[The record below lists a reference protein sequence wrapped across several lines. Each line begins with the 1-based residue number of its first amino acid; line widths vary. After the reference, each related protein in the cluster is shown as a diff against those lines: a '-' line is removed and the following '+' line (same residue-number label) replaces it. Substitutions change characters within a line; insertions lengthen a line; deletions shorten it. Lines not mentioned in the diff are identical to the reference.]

1 MEDIKL
7 NLTEC
12 KQVEGYPFLYLLP
25 DGKVYNSNSKRFIGG
40 KHYHDK
46 ETDKYVNLASLKR
59 KANNGIDLSG
69 FKPIP
74 EFPKYLINEYGT
86 VYGTKNNITMKTFFD
101 KGGYERITLRDDTGK
116 KHTRSIHHIVLS
128 TFNESEYKRLKD
140 SYVKGQYDHLV
151 VNHIDSNRTNNHIN
165 NLEVVTQQENIRH
178 AIEHGNWAVTP
189 VMIKFLASGEVKYF
203 EATASASKYLGLD
216 ETTFRHRFDNPKYLN
231 VVYTTGEHGDH
242 QIRLATDPDFG
253 APIYFVDNGRGSST
267 GISVIDYRVSPFHE
281 VIYKSFSDY
290 SRKTGISTPTICR
303 MFAKGNQPVLSN
315 LHRLKML
322 DNFEEWVTTDP
333 ILDHLKLVNANALV
347 IMKEDGSEPPVI
359 SLVYNH
365 TGLHSW
371 NYHSEILELA
381 IKHKPYK
388 HSQTDRIFYTYSDF
402 IKSKWF
408 KKWGNRFGE
417 YEYYGFK
424 GIECNI

>member
-1 MEDIKL
+1 M
-7 NLTEC
+7 
-12 KQVEGYPFLYLLP
+12 
-25 DGKVYNSNSKRFIGG
+25 
-40 KHYHDK
+40 
-46 ETDKYVNLASLKR
+46 
-59 KANNGIDLSG
+59 
-69 FKPIP
+69 
-74 EFPKYLINEYGT
+74 
-86 VYGTKNNITMKTFFD
+86 
-101 KGGYERITLRDDTGK
+101 
-116 KHTRSIHHIVLS
+116 
-128 TFNESEYKRLKD
+128 
-140 SYVKGQYDHLV
+140 
-151 VNHIDSNRTNNHIN
+151 
-165 NLEVVTQQENIRH
+165 
-178 AIEHGNWAVTP
+178 
-189 VMIKFLASGEVKYF
+189 
-203 EATASASKYLGLD
+203 
-216 ETTFRHRFDNPKYLN
+216 
-231 VVYTTGEHGDH
+231 VYTTGEHGDH
-242 QIRLATDPDFG
+242 QIKLATDPDFG
-253 APIYFVDNGRGSST
+253 TPIYFVDNGRGSST

-303 MFAKGNQPVLSN
+303 MFAKSNQPMLSN

-365 TGLHSW
+365 TGLHGW

-381 IKHKPYK
+381 TKHKPYK
-388 HSQTDRIFYTYSDF
+388 HNHTDRIFYAYSDF

-424 GIECNI
+424 GIKSRL